1 MNHREQSTTLL
12 PLPHL
17 IEQTMLDHH
26 LSKCHIIYLSLA
38 KTIIFWQIL
47 KFP

>member
-1 MNHREQSTTLL
+1 MNHREQGKTLL
-12 PLPHL
+12 PLLHL

-26 LSKCHIIYLSLA
+26 LSKYHIIYLSLA

-47 KFP
+47 IFP